1 MMNQSSPFS
10 SMLRKIFDSA
20 LEYLLYT
27 EYRFLGGKRVVK
39 MIVNDVKGLIEQF
52 FPDNLEVG
60 QVIWPAVSVDESHE
74 QHKKIE
80 DHKIIPVR
88 LNLVTREDMEKLEK
102 KVNRNEIEKTRA
114 IRLFNEAYEQGA
126 LLTLADVG
134 VLLGKSIPIVSRYVQ
149 EYQKEHNEILPTRGN
164 IHDIGPGI
172 THKGII
178 VRKKLEKKSTSQ
190 IAKETNHSPEAVD
203 RYICDYGR
211 VKMLI
216 GKRMTVEEISY
227 ATGISRGVV
236 EQYKDLH
243 ELENSDNSEKK
254 E

>member
-1 MMNQSSPFS
+1 M
-10 SMLRKIFDSA
+10 
-20 LEYLLYT
+20 
-27 EYRFLGGKRVVK
+27 GVK
-39 MIVNDVKGLIEQF
+39 V
-52 FPDNLEVG
+52 
-60 QVIWPAVSVDESHE
+60 
-74 QHKKIE
+74 
-80 DHKIIPVR
+80 
-88 LNLVTREDMEKLEK
+88 
-102 KVNRNEIEKTRA
+102 
-114 IRLFNEAYEQGA
+114 
-126 LLTLADVG
+126 
-134 VLLGKSIPIVSRYVQ
+134 VSRYVQ
-149 EYQKEHNEILPTRGN
+149 EFQKEHNEILPTRGN

-203 RYICDYGR
+203 MYIRDYGR

-236 EQYKDLH
+236 EQYKNLH
-243 ELENSDNSEKK
+243 KLENGVNSDKK

>member
-1 MMNQSSPFS
+1 MMQQSSAFS
-10 SMLRKIFDSA
+10 SMPRKTFDSA

-39 MIVNDVKGLIEQF
+39 MIVNDVKGLIEKF

-60 QVIWPAVSVDESHE
+60 QVIWPAVSIDESQE

-80 DHKIIPVR
+80 DHKIIPVK
-88 LNLVTREDMEKLEK
+88 LNLVTREDLEKLEK
-102 KVNRNEIEKTRA
+102 KVKRTEIEKARVV
-114 IRLFNEAYEQGA
+114 RLFNEAYEQGA
-126 LLTLADVG
+126 LLTQADIG
-134 VLLGKSIPIVSRYVQ
+134 VLLGKSTATVSKYVQ
-149 EYQKEHNEILPTRGN
+149 EYQKEHDEVLPTRGN

-203 RYICDYGR
+203 RYIRDYGR

-227 ATGISRGVV
+227 ATGISRGVI

-243 ELENSDNSEKK
+243 KLENSVNNDKK

>member
-10 SMLRKIFDSA
+10 SMLRKTFDSA

-27 EYRFLGGKRVVK
+27 EYRFLGGKRIVK

-60 QVIWPAVSVDESHE
+60 QVIWPAVSVNESQE

-102 KVNRNEIEKTRA
+102 KVKRTEIEKARA

-134 VLLGKSIPIVSRYVQ
+134 VLLGKSISIVSRYVQ
-149 EYQKEHNEILPTRGN
+149 EYQKEHDKILPTRGN

-178 VRKKLEKKSTSQ
+178 VRKKLEKKSSTQ

-203 RYICDYGR
+203 RYIRDYGR

-236 EQYKDLH
+236 EQYKDLY

>member
-1 MMNQSSPFS
+1 M
-10 SMLRKIFDSA
+10 
-20 LEYLLYT
+20 
-27 EYRFLGGKRVVK
+27 RFLFYHWLLITLICDVK
-39 MIVNDVKGLIEQF
+39 ININQLILGRLNSYIKGLIEQF

-134 VLLGKSIPIVSRYVQ
+134 VLLGK
-149 EYQKEHNEILPTRGN
+149 
-164 IHDIGPGI
+164 
-172 THKGII
+172 
-178 VRKKLEKKSTSQ
+178 
-190 IAKETNHSPEAVD
+190 
-203 RYICDYGR
+203 
-211 VKMLI
+211 
-216 GKRMTVEEISY
+216 
-227 ATGISRGVV
+227 
-236 EQYKDLH
+236 
-243 ELENSDNSEKK
+243 
-254 E
+254 

>member
-1 MMNQSSPFS
+1 M
-10 SMLRKIFDSA
+10 
-20 LEYLLYT
+20 
-27 EYRFLGGKRVVK
+27 RFLFYHWLLITLICDVK
-39 MIVNDVKGLIEQF
+39 ININQLILGRLNSYIKGLIEQF

>member
-1 MMNQSSPFS
+1 MK
-10 SMLRKIFDSA
+10 R
-20 LEYLLYT
+20 T
-27 EYRFLGGKRVVK
+27 EIENARVV
-39 MIVNDVKGLIEQF
+39 
-52 FPDNLEVG
+52 
-60 QVIWPAVSVDESHE
+60 
-74 QHKKIE
+74 
-80 DHKIIPVR
+80 
-88 LNLVTREDMEKLEK
+88 
-102 KVNRNEIEKTRA
+102 
-114 IRLFNEAYEQGA
+114 RLFNEAYEQGA
-126 LLTLADVG
+126 LLTQADIG
-134 VLLGKSIPIVSRYVQ
+134 VLIGKSTATVSKYVQ
-149 EYQKEHNEILPTRGN
+149 EYQKEHDEVLPTRGN

-203 RYICDYGR
+203 RYIRDYGR

-227 ATGISRGVV
+227 ATGISRGVI

-243 ELENSDNSEKK
+243 RLENSINSDKK

>member
-1 MMNQSSPFS
+1 MMQQSSAFS
-10 SMLRKIFDSA
+10 SMPRKTFDSA

-39 MIVNDVKGLIEQF
+39 MIVNDVKGLIEKF

-60 QVIWPAVSVDESHE
+60 QVIWPAVSIDESQE

-80 DHKIIPVR
+80 DHKIIPVK
-88 LNLVTREDMEKLEK
+88 LNLVTREDLEKLEK
-102 KVNRNEIEKTRA
+102 KVKRTEIEKARVV
-114 IRLFNEAYEQGA
+114 RLFNEAYEPGA
-126 LLTLADVG
+126 LLTQADIG
-134 VLLGKSIPIVSRYVQ
+134 VLIGKSTATVSKCVQ
-149 EYQKEHNEILPTRGN
+149 EYQKEHDEVLPTRGN

-203 RYICDYGR
+203 RYIRDYGR

-236 EQYKDLH
+236 EQYKDLY

>member
-1 MMNQSSPFS
+1 MILGLRRTD
-10 SMLRKIFDSA
+10 LRKS
-20 LEYLLYT
+20 Y
-27 EYRFLGGKRVVK
+27 
-39 MIVNDVKGLIEQF
+39 
-52 FPDNLEVG
+52 
-60 QVIWPAVSVDESHE
+60 
-74 QHKKIE
+74 
-80 DHKIIPVR
+80 II
-88 LNLVTREDMEKLEK
+88 
-102 KVNRNEIEKTRA
+102 EIEKARA
-114 IRLFNEAYEQGA
+114 VRLFNEAHKQGA

-134 VLLGKSIPIVSRYVQ
+134 ILLGKSFSTVSRYVL
-149 EYQKEHNEILPTRGN
+149 EHQKENNEILPTRGN

-178 VRKKLEKKSTSQ
+178 IRKKLEKKSTSQ

-203 RYICDYGR
+203 RYIRDYGR

>member
-1 MMNQSSPFS
+1 MMHQSSPFS
-10 SMLRKIFDSA
+10 SMLRKTFDSA

-39 MIVNDVKGLIEQF
+39 MIVNDVKGLIDQF

-60 QVIWPAVSVDESHE
+60 QVIWPAVSVDESQE

-88 LNLVTREDMEKLEK
+88 LNLVTRGDLDKLEK
-102 KVNRNEIEKTRA
+102 KVKRTEIEKARA
-114 IRLFNEAYEQGA
+114 VRLFNEAYEQGA
-126 LLTLADVG
+126 LLTQVDVG
-134 VLLGKSIPIVSRYVQ
+134 VLLGKSVPTVSKYIQ
-149 EYQKEHNEILPTRGN
+149 QYQNEHDEVLPTRGN

-190 IAKETNHSPEAVD
+190 IARETNHSPEAVD
-203 RYICDYGR
+203 RYIRDYGR

-236 EQYKDLH
+236 EQYRQLH
-243 ELENSDNSEKK
+243 KLENDINSDKK

>member
-1 MMNQSSPFS
+1 MMQQNSAFS
-10 SMLRKIFDSA
+10 SMLRKTFDSA

-27 EYRFLGGKRVVK
+27 EYRFLGGKRVIK

-52 FPDNLEVG
+52 FPDNIEVG
-60 QVIWPAVSVDESHE
+60 QVIWPAISIDESRE

-80 DHKIIPVR
+80 NHKIIPVR
-88 LNLVTREDMEKLEK
+88 LSLVTKEDLEK
-102 KVNRNEIEKTRA
+102 FEKRVKRTEIEKARA
-114 IRLFNEAYEQGA
+114 VRLFNEAYEQGA
-126 LLTLADVG
+126 LLTQADVG
-134 VLLGKSIPIVSRYVQ
+134 ILLGKSRNTMSNYVQ
-149 EYQKEHNEILPTRGN
+149 QYQREQDEILPTRGN

-190 IAKETNHSPEAVD
+190 IARETKHSPEAVD
-203 RYICDYGR
+203 RYIRDYGR

-236 EQYKDLH
+236 EQYK
-243 ELENSDNSEKK
+243 ELNKSEHNISSDEN
-254 E
+254 

>member
-1 MMNQSSPFS
+1 MMQQNSAFS
-10 SMLRKIFDSA
+10 SMLRKTFDSA

-27 EYRFLGGKRVVK
+27 EYRFLGGKRVIK

-52 FPDNLEVG
+52 FPDNIEVG
-60 QVIWPAVSVDESHE
+60 QVIWPAVSIDESRE

-80 DHKIIPVR
+80 NHKIIPVR
-88 LNLVTREDMEKLEK
+88 LSLVTKEDLEK
-102 KVNRNEIEKTRA
+102 FEKRVKRTEIEKARA
-114 IRLFNEAYEQGA
+114 VRLCNEAYEQGA
-126 LLTLADVG
+126 LLTQADIG
-134 VLLGKSIPIVSRYVQ
+134 VLLGKSPHAVSNYVQ
-149 EYQKEHNEILPTRGN
+149 QYQREQDEILPTRGN

-190 IAKETNHSPEAVD
+190 IARETKHSPEAVD
-203 RYICDYGR
+203 RYIRDYGR

-236 EQYKDLH
+236 EQYK
-243 ELENSDNSEKK
+243 ELNKSENNISSDEN
-254 E
+254 

>member
-1 MMNQSSPFS
+1 MNSGNPFS
-10 SMLRKIFDSA
+10 SLPRKSFENA
-20 LEYLLYT
+20 LEYLLYK
-27 EYRFLGGKRVVK
+27 EYRFLGGKRVAK
-39 MIVNDVKGLIEQF
+39 MIVNDVKNLIEQF

-60 QVIWPAVSVDESHE
+60 QVIWPAISINESLE
-74 QHKKIE
+74 QHKRIE
-80 DHKIIPVR
+80 NHKIIPVK
-88 LNLVTREDMEKLEK
+88 LNLVTVEDLEKIEK
-102 KVNRNEIEKTRA
+102 KVKRAEIEKGRT
-114 IRLFNEAYEQGA
+114 IRLFKEAYEQGA
-126 LLTLADVG
+126 LLTQADVG
-134 VLLGKSIPIVSRYVQ
+134 VLLGESIPTVSRCIKQ
-149 EYQKEHNEILPTRGN
+149 YQIENNEVLPTRGN

-203 RYICDYGR
+203 RYIRDYGR

-216 GKRMTVEEISY
+216 GKRMTAEEISY
-227 ATGISRGVV
+227 ATGMSKGVV

-243 ELENSDNSEKK
+243 KLENNIDRDKK

>member
-1 MMNQSSPFS
+1 MTQQSSTFS
-10 SMLRKIFDSA
+10 SVLRKGFDSA

-27 EYRFLGGKRVVK
+27 EYRFLGGKRVVR
-39 MIVNDVKGLIEQF
+39 MIVNDVKGLIEKF

-60 QVIWPAVSVDESHE
+60 QIIWPAVSIDESKE

-80 DHKIIPVR
+80 DHKIVPVK
-88 LNLVTREDMEKLEK
+88 LSLVTKEDLEKLEK
-102 KVNRNEIEKTRA
+102 KVKRNEIEKARA
-114 IRLFNEAYEQGA
+114 IRLFNQAHAQGA
-126 LLTLADVG
+126 LLTQTDVG
-134 VLLGKSIPIVSRYVQ
+134 ILLGKSRPIVGKYVR
-149 EYQKEHNEILPTRGN
+149 EYQREHEEILPTRGN

-203 RYICDYGR
+203 RYIRDYGR

>member
-1 MMNQSSPFS
+1 MQQSSDFS
-10 SMLRKIFDSA
+10 PTLRKTFDSA

-39 MIVNDVKGLIEQF
+39 MIVNDVKGLIEKF

-60 QVIWPAVSVDESHE
+60 QVIWPAASINESHE

-80 DHKIIPVR
+80 DYRIIPVR
-88 LNLVTREDMEKLEK
+88 LNLVIKEDLEKYEK
-102 KVNRNEIEKTRA
+102 KVKRTEIEKARA
-114 IRLFNEAYEQGA
+114 IRLFNQAYEQGG
-126 LLTLADVG
+126 LLTQVDVG
-134 VLLGKSIPIVSRYVQ
+134 ILLGKSRSLVSKYVQ
-149 EYQKEHNEILPTRGN
+149 EYQIEHDEILPTRGN

-172 THKGII
+172 THKAII
-178 VRKKLEKKSTSQ
+178 VRKKLEKRSTSQ

-203 RYICDYGR
+203 RYIRDYGR

-243 ELENSDNSEKK
+243 KLENSVNSNEK

>member
-1 MMNQSSPFS
+1 MMQQSSAFS
-10 SMLRKIFDSA
+10 SMPRKTFDSA

-39 MIVNDVKGLIEQF
+39 MIVNDVKGLIEKF

-60 QVIWPAVSVDESHE
+60 QVIWPAVSIDESQE

-80 DHKIIPVR
+80 DHKIIPVK
-88 LNLVTREDMEKLEK
+88 LNLVTREDLEKLEK
-102 KVNRNEIEKTRA
+102 KVKRTEIEKARVV
-114 IRLFNEAYEQGA
+114 RLFNEAYEQGA
-126 LLTLADVG
+126 LLTQADIG
-134 VLLGKSIPIVSRYVQ
+134 VLIGKSTATVSKYVQ
-149 EYQKEHNEILPTRGN
+149 EYQKEHDEVLPTRGN